1 MEESPVLVEIREVA
15 PKAHYHVV
23 TLNRPQKLN
32 AFVGPLVRALA
43 AAFDAAGRD
52 AACRAV
58 LLTGAGR
65 GFCAGQDLSERL
77 VDEGGA
83 PPDLGASLE
92 DWANPLIRR
101 MRALPVPIVCAVNGV
116 AAGAG
121 ANLALTCDIVLAAR
135 SASFIQAF
143 ARIGLMPDLG
153 GTFHLTRLLGPARAR
168 GLALLAEPLEAS
180 LAEDWGL
187 IWKAVDDDALM
198 NEAHAICERFCAAP
212 HAALAAIK
220 RAIDAAATNSLD
232 QQLDLERDLQRE
244 LGRTPTLPK
253 ACALFW
259 ANGPRRSGRVRRT
272 NQQSQSDPA
281 RTRLETPR
289 RR

>member
-1 MEESPVLVEIREVA
+1 MEESPVLVETREIA
-15 PKAHYHVV
+15 PNARYHIV

-32 AFVGPLVRALA
+32 AFVGPLVRDLA

-77 VDEGGA
+77 VAEGGA

-92 DWANPLIRR
+92 NWANPLIRR
-101 MRALPVPIVCAVNGV
+101 MRALPLPIVCAVNGV

-121 ANLALTCDIVLAAR
+121 ANLALACDVVLAAR
-135 SASFIQAF
+135 SARFIQAF

-153 GTFHLTRLLGPARAR
+153 GTFFLTRLAGSARAR
-168 GLALLAEPLEAS
+168 GLALLAEPLEAAR
-180 LAEDWGL
+180 AEDWGL
-187 IWKAVDDDALM
+187 IWKAVDDAALM
-198 NEAHAICERFCAAP
+198 DEAHALCARFCAAP
-212 HAALAAIK
+212 HAALAAVK

-244 LGRTPTLPK
+244 LGRTPDFAEGVRAFLGKRP
-253 ACALFW
+253 AAF
-259 ANGPRRSGRVRRT
+259 GPRGA
-272 NQQSQSDPA
+272 D
-281 RTRLETPR
+281 
-289 RR
+289 

>member
-15 PKAHYHVV
+15 PKAHYHIV

-32 AFVGPLVRALA
+32 AFVAPLIRALD

-65 GFCAGQDLSERL
+65 GFCAGQDLGERL
-77 VDEGGA
+77 IAEDGA
-83 PPDLGASLE
+83 PPDLGVTL
-92 DWANPLIRR
+92 DGANALIRR

-121 ANLALTCDIVLAAR
+121 ANLALACDIVLAAR

-143 ARIGLMPDLG
+143 ARIGLMPDVG
-153 GTFHLTRLLGPARAR
+153 GTFFLTRLIGPARAR
-168 GLALLAEPLEAS
+168 GLALLTEPLEAS
-180 LAEDWGL
+180 RAEDWGL

-198 NEAHAICERFCAAP
+198 KEAHALCAKFCAAP

-232 QQLDLERDLQRE
+232 QQLDLERDGQRD
-244 LGRTPTLPK
+244 LGRSADFAEGVRAFLGKRPAT
-253 ACALFW
+253 F
-259 ANGPRRSGRVRRT
+259 GPREA
-272 NQQSQSDPA
+272 D
-281 RTRLETPR
+281 
-289 RR
+289 